1 MTVSANATMWPLAPM
16 TAPEGDVVVVL
27 PVYRNA
33 ATLPELAQRLTR
45 SLAPTGLDYR
55 LLFVVDASP
64 DDAWRVVQELAAQD
78 TRIAGLLLATNQ
90 GQHRALL
97 AGMTQVRARWVAVMD
112 ADLQDPPEL
121 LPELIA
127 ACARS
132 DLSVF
137 ARRRGAYQSPGRML
151 TSRLFK
157 SLLGWLLRMPADVG
171 TYLVIPRRVCD
182 RLCAAAI
189 RHPQV
194 VVMARAFSPG
204 WRGVPFVRERR
215 AQGSSAYTAAA
226 RVRAAV
232 RSLRCAWE
240 CRQAL
245 TTGAR
250 PEPSNADLRPAV
262 VAARVNI

>member
-1 MTVSANATMWPLAPM
+1 VRANATMCPPVPTAAPG
-16 TAPEGDVVVVL
+16 ADVVVLL

-33 ATLPELAQRLTR
+33 AALPELAHRLTR
-45 SLAPTGLDYR
+45 ALAPTGLDYR

-64 DDAWRVVQELAAQD
+64 DDAWRVVQALAVQD
-78 TRIAGLLLATNQ
+78 ARVAGLLLATNQ

-97 AGMTQVRARWVAVMD
+97 TGMAHVHARWVAVMD

-121 LPELIA
+121 LPELID
-127 ACARS
+127 ACAAS
-132 DLSVF
+132 DLTVF
-137 ARRRGAYQSPGRML
+137 ARRRGAYQSPGRMW

-171 TYLVIPRRVCD
+171 TFLVIPRQVCV
-182 RLCAAAI
+182 RMCQARI
-189 RHPQV
+189 GHPQV
-194 VVMARAFSPG
+194 VVMARFFSPG

-215 AQGSSAYTAAA
+215 LLGSSAYSAMG

-240 CRQAL
+240 CRQARA
-245 TTGAR
+245 TGTR
-250 PEPSNADLRPAV
+250 PGPDNANPCPTV
-262 VAARVNI
+262 VAARVNL

>member
-1 MTVSANATMWPLAPM
+1 MSANATMCPASPT
-16 TAPEGDVVVVL
+16 TAPDGDVVVLL

-33 ATLPELAQRLTR
+33 ATLPELAQRLTHT
-45 SLAPTGLDYR
+45 LAPTGLDYR

-64 DDAWRVVQELAAQD
+64 DDAWPVVQALAAQD

-97 AGMTQVRARWVAVMD
+97 AGMAQVRARWVAVMD

-127 ACARS
+127 ASARS
-132 DLSVF
+132 DVTVF

-171 TYLVIPRRVCD
+171 TYLVIPRRVCA
-182 RLCAAAI
+182 RLCDAPI
-189 RHPQV
+189 QHPQV

-204 WRGVPFVRERR
+204 WHGVPFVRERR
-215 AQGSSAYTAAA
+215 AQGSSAYTAAT
-226 RVRAAV
+226 RVRAAL

-245 TTGAR
+245 AAGAR
-250 PEPSNADLRPAV
+250 PGPTNAGQHPAV